1 MVSLD
6 KTSKSNYNYGMNSKK
21 EQMMKLH
28 IWTQDQENY
37 GAHDWDGKGECPEY
51 WKMKGGEDFFVKGIK
66 NDAEATTAVMALRS
80 QIEENSKY
88 FRREVIGWEL
98 VANDY
103 MTDFEKSQFE
113 HEGQIRF
120 KAKELLW

>member
-1 MVSLD
+1 
-6 KTSKSNYNYGMNSKK
+6 
-21 EQMMKLH
+21 MKLY

-37 GAHDWDGKGECPEY
+37 GAHDWDGKGECPQY
-51 WKMKGGEDFFVKGIK
+51 WKAKGGEDFFIVNFKGGDY
-66 NDAEATTAVMALRS
+66 DATIAVMALRS
-80 QIEENSKY
+80 QIEENSNY
-88 FRREVIGWEL
+88 FRREVMGWEL

-120 KAKELLW
+120 KAKELAW